1 MIPGHQEPLTKQRL
15 HVTFGKYGALRYT
28 SNLDLAKVW
37 ERTLRRAKLPLLYSQ
52 GFNTR
57 PRIQLASALPLGI
70 TSECEILDISLK
82 ERISLN
88 NFIETISMVSPDGLR
103 LYAVVEVPIKSPA
116 LQTLVQSADYRIQF
130 DQDIDRERLQ
140 QRIKSI
146 LDLKNI
152 FITKTRKNKKTA
164 IDLRPMIHSLTLD
177 ENGDLIAH
185 IAAGDRGNVRLEDL
199 INELLPEQNIHYNA
213 HRFRLY
219 LDE

>member
-1 MIPGHQEPLTKQRL
+1 MIPGQQEPLTKQRL
-15 HVTFGKYGALRYT
+15 HVTFGKDGALKYT

-82 ERISLN
+82 ERISLG
-88 NFIETISMVSPDGLR
+88 NFVEAVSVVSPDGLR
-103 LYAVVEVPIKSPA
+103 IYAVVEVPIKSPA

-130 DQDIDRERLQ
+130 DQAIDREFLLD
-140 QRIKSI
+140 RIDTI
-146 LDLKNI
+146 LSSKNI
-152 FITKTRKNKKTA
+152 FITKTRKNRKTA
-164 IDLRPMIHSLTLD
+164 VDLRPMIHALALD

-213 HRFRLY
+213 HRIRLY
-219 LDE
+219 LDQ